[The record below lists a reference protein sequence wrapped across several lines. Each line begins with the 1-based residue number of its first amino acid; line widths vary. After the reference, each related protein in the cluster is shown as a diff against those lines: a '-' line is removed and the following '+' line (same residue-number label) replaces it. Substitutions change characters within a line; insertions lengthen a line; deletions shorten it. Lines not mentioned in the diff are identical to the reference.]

1 MYRQKESIWD
11 VETNNNY
18 EKVTEFINE
27 KSSNIIAIRKGIN
40 DIKDLF
46 KDYIQITKT
55 YCTQIASLALK
66 LKPLAN
72 TIWGDLTQAIQGILL
87 FNSISLEN
95 LAKGM
100 GEIFKNS
107 KMKKKD
113 SGVSGLEEFSNIYQV
128 QLSDLISNY
137 CLYITELEK
146 YERYLMNKE
155 MGFDNDVNSN
165 SNKGENNKD
174 NTNNTNNTITQSS
187 TPNDNKIEKLTNN
200 LETVLSFRKKY
211 LDKVGPINA
220 LVHKLVEFGIK
231 EEKLLNEE
239 FLNISKIFVG
249 KLNECLE
256 GQKKKYEDQNSVLL
270 ELYNKIKSEKFDN
283 INSGI
288 QEYSLHSL
296 SIYINAKNLDRNKI
310 KNGKQYALNQKGEE
324 FEIYK
329 NITLKNVENIMKEI
343 KRNGLEIKEKDL
355 EDFEIEKVK
364 DFISKKVELM
374 FNKTDDNFNDEDK
387 NQMIKYFQENDDY
400 ILFFLQLLNNDRA
413 KGGEIFN
420 INIFKYIGEIFKN
433 INDIVL
439 KKDNYKY
446 FNYVSILSLTYFI
459 QEGNKKKYVYECIKD
474 NKKLKDLNFWQ
485 KYAKFIIKYETDKIP
500 KEKENEINNKS
511 EKLKLTGFANILA
524 IVNNMVNFGLEQDF
538 IDKFISFCATTF
550 SLTTEQIQQIKEFI
564 PIWSEK

>member
-40 DIKDLF
+40 DIKDVF

-107 KMKKKD
+107 KMKKRD

-174 NTNNTNNTITQSS
+174 NTNNTINQSS

-211 LDKVGPINA
+211 LDKVGPMNA

-374 FNKTDDNFNDEDK
+374 FNKTDDNFSDEDK
-387 NQMIKYFQENDDY
+387 NQMVKYFQENDDY

-500 KEKENEINNKS
+500 KEKENEINNKN

>member
-27 KSSNIIAIRKGIN
+27 KSNNIIAIRKGIN
-40 DIKDLF
+40 DIKDVF

-107 KMKKKD
+107 KMKKRD

-174 NTNNTNNTITQSS
+174 NTNNTINQSS

-211 LDKVGPINA
+211 LDKVGPMNA

-374 FNKTDDNFNDEDK
+374 FNKTDDNFSDEDK

>member
-40 DIKDLF
+40 DIKDVF

-107 KMKKKD
+107 KMKKRD

-165 SNKGENNKD
+165 SNKGED
-174 NTNNTNNTITQSS
+174 NTNNTNNTINQSS

-374 FNKTDDNFNDEDK
+374 FNKTDDNFSDEDK

-459 QEGNKKKYVYECIKD
+459 QEGNTKKYVYECIKD

>member
-40 DIKDLF
+40 DIKDVF

-107 KMKKKD
+107 KMKKRD

-165 SNKGENNKD
+165 SNKGED
-174 NTNNTNNTITQSS
+174 NTNNTNNKINQSS

-211 LDKVGPINA
+211 LDKVGPMNA

-374 FNKTDDNFNDEDK
+374 FNKTDDNFSDEDK
-387 NQMIKYFQENDDY
+387 NQMVKYFQENDDY

>member
-27 KSSNIIAIRKGIN
+27 KSNNIIAIRKGIN

-174 NTNNTNNTITQSS
+174 NTNNTINQSS

-374 FNKTDDNFNDEDK
+374 FNKTDDNFSDEDK
-387 NQMIKYFQENDDY
+387 NQMVKYFQENDDY

-459 QEGNKKKYVYECIKD
+459 QEGNTKKYVYECIKD

>member
-40 DIKDLF
+40 DIKDVF

-107 KMKKKD
+107 KMKKRD

-174 NTNNTNNTITQSS
+174 NTNNTINQSS

-374 FNKTDDNFNDEDK
+374 FNKTDDNFSDEDK
-387 NQMIKYFQENDDY
+387 NQMVKYFQENDDY

-439 KKDNYKY
+439 KKDNFKY

-500 KEKENEINNKS
+500 KEKENEINNKND
-511 EKLKLTGFANILA
+511 KLKLTGFANILA

-538 IDKFISFCATTF
+538 IDKFISFCATAF

>member
-40 DIKDLF
+40 DIKDVF

-107 KMKKKD
+107 KMKKRD

-174 NTNNTNNTITQSS
+174 NTNNTINQSS

-211 LDKVGPINA
+211 LDKVGPMNA

-374 FNKTDDNFNDEDK
+374 FNKTDDNFSDEDK
-387 NQMIKYFQENDDY
+387 NQMVKYFQENDDY

-459 QEGNKKKYVYECIKD
+459 QEGNTKKYVYECIKD

-485 KYAKFIIKYETDKIP
+485 DYTKFIIKYETDKIP

-538 IDKFISFCATTF
+538 IDKFISFCATAF

>member
-40 DIKDLF
+40 DIKDVF

-174 NTNNTNNTITQSS
+174 NTNNTINQSS

-329 NITLKNVENIMKEI
+329 NITLKNVENVMKEI

-374 FNKTDDNFNDEDK
+374 FNKTDDNFSDEDK

>member
-40 DIKDLF
+40 DIKDVF

-107 KMKKKD
+107 KMKKRD

-174 NTNNTNNTITQSS
+174 NTNNTINQSS

-211 LDKVGPINA
+211 LDKVGPMNA

-374 FNKTDDNFNDEDK
+374 FNKTDDNFSDEDK

>member
-1 MYRQKESIWD
+1 M
-11 VETNNNY
+11 
-18 EKVTEFINE
+18 
-27 KSSNIIAIRKGIN
+27 
-40 DIKDLF
+40 
-46 KDYIQITKT
+46 
-55 YCTQIASLALK
+55 
-66 LKPLAN
+66 
-72 TIWGDLTQAIQGILL
+72 
-87 FNSISLEN
+87 
-95 LAKGM
+95 
-100 GEIFKNS
+100 
-107 KMKKKD
+107 
-113 SGVSGLEEFSNIYQV
+113 
-128 QLSDLISNY
+128 
-137 CLYITELEK
+137 
-146 YERYLMNKE
+146 
-155 MGFDNDVNSN
+155 
-165 SNKGENNKD
+165 
-174 NTNNTNNTITQSS
+174 
-187 TPNDNKIEKLTNN
+187 
-200 LETVLSFRKKY
+200 
-211 LDKVGPINA
+211 DKVGPINA

-374 FNKTDDNFNDEDK
+374 FNKTDDNFSDEDK
-387 NQMIKYFQENDDY
+387 NQMVKYFQENDDY

-459 QEGNKKKYVYECIKD
+459 QEGNTKKYVYECIKD

>member
-27 KSSNIIAIRKGIN
+27 KSSNIISIRKGIN
-40 DIKDLF
+40 DIKDVF

-107 KMKKKD
+107 KMKKRD

-128 QLSDLISNY
+128 QLSDLITNY

-174 NTNNTNNTITQSS
+174 NTNNTINQSS

-211 LDKVGPINA
+211 LDKVGPMNA

-374 FNKTDDNFNDEDK
+374 FNKTDDNFSDEDK

-459 QEGNKKKYVYECIKD
+459 QEGNTKKYVYECIKD

-524 IVNNMVNFGLEQDF
+524 IVNNMVNFGLDQDF

>member
-27 KSSNIIAIRKGIN
+27 KSSNIITIRKGIN
-40 DIKDLF
+40 DIKDVF

-100 GEIFKNS
+100 GEICKNS
-107 KMKKKD
+107 KMKKRD

-174 NTNNTNNTITQSS
+174 NTNNTINQSS

-374 FNKTDDNFNDEDK
+374 FNKTDDNFSDEDK
-387 NQMIKYFQENDDY
+387 NQMVKYFQENDDY

-459 QEGNKKKYVYECIKD
+459 QEGNTKKYVYECIKD

-500 KEKENEINNKS
+500 KEKENEINNKN

>member
-40 DIKDLF
+40 DIKDVF

-107 KMKKKD
+107 KMKKRD

-155 MGFDNDVNSN
+155 MGFDYDVNSN
-165 SNKGENNKD
+165 SNKGED
-174 NTNNTNNTITQSS
+174 NTNNTNNTINQSS

-211 LDKVGPINA
+211 LDKVGPMNA

-374 FNKTDDNFNDEDK
+374 FNKTDDNFSDEDK

-459 QEGNKKKYVYECIKD
+459 QEGNTKKYVYECIKD

>member
-40 DIKDLF
+40 DIKDVF

-107 KMKKKD
+107 KMKKRD

-174 NTNNTNNTITQSS
+174 NTNNTINQSS

-211 LDKVGPINA
+211 LDKVGPMNA

-374 FNKTDDNFNDEDK
+374 FNKTDDNFSDEDK

-500 KEKENEINNKS
+500 KEKENEINNKN

>member
-40 DIKDLF
+40 DIKDVF

-174 NTNNTNNTITQSS
+174 NTNNTINQSS

-374 FNKTDDNFNDEDK
+374 FNKTDDNFSDEDK
-387 NQMIKYFQENDDY
+387 NQMVKYFQENDDY

-459 QEGNKKKYVYECIKD
+459 QEGNTKKYVYECIKD

>member
-40 DIKDLF
+40 DIKDVF

-107 KMKKKD
+107 KMKKRD

-155 MGFDNDVNSN
+155 MGFDYDVNSN

-174 NTNNTNNTITQSS
+174 NTNNTINQSS

-211 LDKVGPINA
+211 LDKVGPMNA

-374 FNKTDDNFNDEDK
+374 FNKTDDNFSDEDK

-420 INIFKYIGEIFKN
+420 INLFKYIGEIFKN

-439 KKDNYKY
+439 KKDNFKY

-500 KEKENEINNKS
+500 KEKENEINNKN

>member
-27 KSSNIIAIRKGIN
+27 KSNNIIAIRKGIN
-40 DIKDLF
+40 DIKDVF

-107 KMKKKD
+107 KMKKRD

-174 NTNNTNNTITQSS
+174 NTNNTINQSS

-374 FNKTDDNFNDEDK
+374 FNKTDDNFSDEDK

-459 QEGNKKKYVYECIKD
+459 QEGNTKKYVYECIKD

>member
-40 DIKDLF
+40 DIKDVF

-107 KMKKKD
+107 KMKKRD

-174 NTNNTNNTITQSS
+174 NTNNTINQSS

-374 FNKTDDNFNDEDK
+374 FNKTDDNFSDEDK
-387 NQMIKYFQENDDY
+387 NQMVKYFQENDDY

-500 KEKENEINNKS
+500 KEKENEINNKN

>member
-27 KSSNIIAIRKGIN
+27 KSSTIIAIRKGIN
-40 DIKDLF
+40 DIKDVF

-107 KMKKKD
+107 KMKKRD

-155 MGFDNDVNSN
+155 MGLDNDVNSN

-174 NTNNTNNTITQSS
+174 NTNNTINQSS

-374 FNKTDDNFNDEDK
+374 FNKTDDNFSDEDK
-387 NQMIKYFQENDDY
+387 NQMVKYFQENDDY

-459 QEGNKKKYVYECIKD
+459 QEGNTKKYVYECIKD

>member
-27 KSSNIIAIRKGIN
+27 KSSTIIAIRKGIN
-40 DIKDLF
+40 DIKDVF

-107 KMKKKD
+107 KMKKRD

-155 MGFDNDVNSN
+155 MGLDNDVNSN

-174 NTNNTNNTITQSS
+174 NTNNTINQSS

-374 FNKTDDNFNDEDK
+374 FNKTDDNFSDEDK

-459 QEGNKKKYVYECIKD
+459 QEGNKKKYVYEYIKD
-474 NKKLKDLNFWQ
+474 NKKLKDLDFWQ

>member
-40 DIKDLF
+40 DIKDVF

-107 KMKKKD
+107 KMKKRD

-165 SNKGENNKD
+165 SNKGED
-174 NTNNTNNTITQSS
+174 NTNNTINQSS

-374 FNKTDDNFNDEDK
+374 FNKTDDNFSDEDK

-459 QEGNKKKYVYECIKD
+459 QEGNTKKYVYECIKD

>member
-40 DIKDLF
+40 DIKDVF

-107 KMKKKD
+107 KMKKRD

-155 MGFDNDVNSN
+155 MGFDYDVNSN
-165 SNKGENNKD
+165 SNKGED
-174 NTNNTNNTITQSS
+174 NTNNTNNTINQSS

-374 FNKTDDNFNDEDK
+374 FNKTDDNVSDEDK

-459 QEGNKKKYVYECIKD
+459 QEGNTKKYVYECIKD

-500 KEKENEINNKS
+500 KEKENEINNKN

-524 IVNNMVNFGLEQDF
+524 IVNNMVNFGLDQDF

>member
-27 KSSNIIAIRKGIN
+27 KSNNIIAIRKGIN

-107 KMKKKD
+107 KTKKKD

-165 SNKGENNKD
+165 SNKGED
-174 NTNNTNNTITQSS
+174 NTNNTINQSS

-364 DFISKKVELM
+364 NFISKKVELM
-374 FNKTDDNFNDEDK
+374 FNKTDDNFSDEDK
-387 NQMIKYFQENDDY
+387 NQMVKYFQENDDY

>member
-40 DIKDLF
+40 DIKDVF

-107 KMKKKD
+107 KMKKRD

-165 SNKGENNKD
+165 SNKGED
-174 NTNNTNNTITQSS
+174 NTNNTINQSS

-211 LDKVGPINA
+211 LDKVGPMNA

-374 FNKTDDNFNDEDK
+374 FNKTDDNFSDEDK
-387 NQMIKYFQENDDY
+387 NQMVKYFQENDDY

-459 QEGNKKKYVYECIKD
+459 QEGNTKKYVYECIKD

>member
-27 KSSNIIAIRKGIN
+27 KSNNIIAIRKGIN

-174 NTNNTNNTITQSS
+174 NTNNTINQSS

-374 FNKTDDNFNDEDK
+374 FNKTDDNFSDEDK
-387 NQMIKYFQENDDY
+387 NQMVKYFQENDDY

>member
-40 DIKDLF
+40 DIKDVF

-165 SNKGENNKD
+165 SNKGED
-174 NTNNTNNTITQSS
+174 NTNNTINQSS

-374 FNKTDDNFNDEDK
+374 FNKTDDNFSDEDK
-387 NQMIKYFQENDDY
+387 NQMVKYFQENDDY

-459 QEGNKKKYVYECIKD
+459 QEGNTKKYVYECIKD

>member
-1 MYRQKESIWD
+1 MYKQKESIWD

-40 DIKDLF
+40 DIKDVF

-107 KMKKKD
+107 KTKKRD

-165 SNKGENNKD
+165 SNKGED
-174 NTNNTNNTITQSS
+174 NTNNTINQSS

-374 FNKTDDNFNDEDK
+374 FNKTDDNFSDEDK
-387 NQMIKYFQENDDY
+387 NQMVKYFQENDDY

-420 INIFKYIGEIFKN
+420 INLFKYIGEIFKN

-459 QEGNKKKYVYECIKD
+459 QEGNTKKYVYECIKD

>member
-40 DIKDLF
+40 DIKDVF

-107 KMKKKD
+107 KMKKRD

-165 SNKGENNKD
+165 SNKGED
-174 NTNNTNNTITQSS
+174 NTNNTINQSS
-187 TPNDNKIEKLTNN
+187 TPNDNKIEKLNNN

-211 LDKVGPINA
+211 LDKVGPMNA

-374 FNKTDDNFNDEDK
+374 FNKTDDNVSDEDK

-459 QEGNKKKYVYECIKD
+459 QEGNTKKYVYECIKD

-500 KEKENEINNKS
+500 KEKENEINNKN

>member
-40 DIKDLF
+40 DIKDVF

-107 KMKKKD
+107 KMKKRD

-174 NTNNTNNTITQSS
+174 NTNNTINQSS

-211 LDKVGPINA
+211 LDKVGPMNA

-355 EDFEIEKVK
+355 EDFKIEKVK

-374 FNKTDDNFNDEDK
+374 FNKTDDNFSDEDK
-387 NQMIKYFQENDDY
+387 NQMVKYFQENDDY

-459 QEGNKKKYVYECIKD
+459 QEGNTKKYVYECIKD

>member
-40 DIKDLF
+40 DIKDVF

-174 NTNNTNNTITQSS
+174 NTNNQSS

-211 LDKVGPINA
+211 LDKVGPMNA

-270 ELYNKIKSEKFDN
+270 ELYNKIKFEKFDN

-374 FNKTDDNFNDEDK
+374 FNKTDDNFSDEDK

-500 KEKENEINNKS
+500 KEKENEIKNKS

>member
-40 DIKDLF
+40 DIKDVF

-107 KMKKKD
+107 KMKKRD

-165 SNKGENNKD
+165 SNKGENN
-174 NTNNTNNTITQSS
+174 TNNTNNTINQSS

-374 FNKTDDNFNDEDK
+374 FNKTDDNFSDEDK

>member
-40 DIKDLF
+40 DIKDVF

-107 KMKKKD
+107 KMKKRD

-165 SNKGENNKD
+165 SNKGED
-174 NTNNTNNTITQSS
+174 NTNNTINQSS

-211 LDKVGPINA
+211 LDKVGPMNA

-374 FNKTDDNFNDEDK
+374 FNKTDDNFSDEDK

-459 QEGNKKKYVYECIKD
+459 QEGNTKKYVYECIKD

>member
-40 DIKDLF
+40 DIKDVF

-107 KMKKKD
+107 KMKKRD

-174 NTNNTNNTITQSS
+174 NTNNTINQSS

-374 FNKTDDNFNDEDK
+374 FNKTDDNFSDEDK
-387 NQMIKYFQENDDY
+387 NQMVKYFQENDDY

-459 QEGNKKKYVYECIKD
+459 QEGNTKKYVYECIKD

-524 IVNNMVNFGLEQDF
+524 IVNNMVNFGLDQDF

>member
-40 DIKDLF
+40 DIKDVF

-107 KMKKKD
+107 KMKKRD

-155 MGFDNDVNSN
+155 MGFDYDVNSN
-165 SNKGENNKD
+165 SNKGED
-174 NTNNTNNTITQSS
+174 NTNNTNNTINQSS

-374 FNKTDDNFNDEDK
+374 FNKTDDNFSDEDK

-500 KEKENEINNKS
+500 KEKENEINNKN

>member
-27 KSSNIIAIRKGIN
+27 KSNNIIAIRKGIN
-40 DIKDLF
+40 DIKDVF

-107 KMKKKD
+107 KIKKRD

-174 NTNNTNNTITQSS
+174 NTNNTINQSS

-374 FNKTDDNFNDEDK
+374 FNKTDDNFSDEDK

-500 KEKENEINNKS
+500 KEKENEINNKN

>member
-107 KMKKKD
+107 KMKKRD

-174 NTNNTNNTITQSS
+174 NTNNTINQSS

-374 FNKTDDNFNDEDK
+374 FNKTDDNFSDEDK

>member
-27 KSSNIIAIRKGIN
+27 KSNNIIAIRKGIN
-40 DIKDLF
+40 DIKDVF

-174 NTNNTNNTITQSS
+174 NTNNTINQSS

-364 DFISKKVELM
+364 NFISKKVELI
-374 FNKTDDNFNDEDK
+374 FNKTDDNFSDEDK

-459 QEGNKKKYVYECIKD
+459 QEGNTKKYVYECIKD

-500 KEKENEINNKS
+500 KEKENEINNKND
-511 EKLKLTGFANILA
+511 KLKLTGFANILA
-524 IVNNMVNFGLEQDF
+524 IVNNMVNFGLDQDF

>member
-27 KSSNIIAIRKGIN
+27 KSSNIITIRKGIN
-40 DIKDLF
+40 DIKDVF

-107 KMKKKD
+107 KMKKRD

-174 NTNNTNNTITQSS
+174 NTNNTINQSS

-374 FNKTDDNFNDEDK
+374 FNKTDDNFSDEDK

-459 QEGNKKKYVYECIKD
+459 QEGNTKKYVYECIKD

-500 KEKENEINNKS
+500 KEKENEINNKN

>member
-40 DIKDLF
+40 DIKDVF

-107 KMKKKD
+107 KMKKRD

-174 NTNNTNNTITQSS
+174 NTNNTINQSS
-187 TPNDNKIEKLTNN
+187 TPNGNKIEKLTNN

-211 LDKVGPINA
+211 LDKVGPMNA

-374 FNKTDDNFNDEDK
+374 FNKTDDNFSDEDK
-387 NQMIKYFQENDDY
+387 NQMVKYFQENDDY

>member
-27 KSSNIIAIRKGIN
+27 KSNNIIAIRKGIN
-40 DIKDLF
+40 DIKDVF

-107 KMKKKD
+107 KIKKRD

-128 QLSDLISNY
+128 QLSDLISYY

-174 NTNNTNNTITQSS
+174 NTNNTINQSS

-364 DFISKKVELM
+364 NFISKKVELI
-374 FNKTDDNFNDEDK
+374 FNKTDDNFSDEDK

-500 KEKENEINNKS
+500 KEKENEINNKND
-511 EKLKLTGFANILA
+511 KLKLTGFANILA